1 MVITIIANIT
11 GRDTAKKI
19 FAILN
24 ANCFAAAAAR
34 SGTSEIDYLNPKNE
48 RKNQRMKPKKSLI
61 EPPCC

>member
-34 SGTSEIDYLNPKNE
+34 SSTGRNDYLKRSNE
-48 RKNQRMKPKKSLI
+48 R
-61 EPPCC
+61 